1 MARVSSVK
9 YRETIW
15 SELYPGNQHT
25 IACFRPA
32 VLATETA
39 LELASEQRRRIV
51 WRMDGGAGSDEQFR
65 WLLQRDYHVIAKGL
79 SNFRAYALAQSAQRW
94 DSYDDCQLAEVSP
107 PVDYGRPVRVFV
119 KRRWKKEKWHHSYY
133 ISTLQLPSKR
143 YFMDY
148 YHQRGGA
155 EVEQFRQDKQGL
167 YLAARR
173 KASFTGQQGYI
184 LLTDLVHNLL
194 ADFRNHALQNT
205 RFENYGLKRI
215 VRDLLNIPGRLY
227 FDKEQLQRIELL
239 GLNQNSQDLIICLER
254 YCLGE

>member
-1 MARVSSVK
+1 MK

-32 VLATETA
+32 VLATENA
-39 LELASEQRRRIV
+39 LELAAAQRQRTV
-51 WRMDGGAGSDEQFR
+51 WRMDGGAGSDDQFR
-65 WLLQRDYHVIAKGL
+65 WLLARNYHVIAKGL
-79 SNFRAYALAQSAQRW
+79 SNFRANALANSVRRW
-94 DSYDDCQLAEVSP
+94 DTYDDCQLAEVPP

-119 KRRWKKEKWHHSYY
+119 KRRWKDGKWTHSYY
-133 ISTLQLPSKR
+133 VSTLQLPSKM
-143 YFMDY
+143 YFIEY

-173 KASFTGQQGYI
+173 KSSFTGQQGYI

-194 ADFRNHALQNT
+194 ADFRHRALSGT
-205 RFENYGLKRI
+205 RFADYGLKRI
-215 VRDLLNIPGRLY
+215 VRDLLHIPGRLY
-227 FDKEQLQRIELL
+227 FDGQQLKRIELL
-239 GLNQNSQDLIICLER
+239 KLNQNSQDLIICLER